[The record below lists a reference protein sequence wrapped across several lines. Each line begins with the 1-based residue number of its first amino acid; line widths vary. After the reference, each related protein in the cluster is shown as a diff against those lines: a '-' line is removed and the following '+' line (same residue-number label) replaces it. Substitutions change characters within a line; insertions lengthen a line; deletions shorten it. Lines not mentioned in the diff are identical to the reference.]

1 MRITYSESRVK
12 LGRSGKG
19 LITSLGLN
27 AITSPNKY
35 KKTRYDIED
44 VSKKYISKIIRYFER
59 LPYESNEK
67 KRPKHNPTGSYFY
80 QARKLVKCMM
90 RSDALTLT
98 VAL

>member
-35 KKTRYDIED
+35 KKTRYAIED
-44 VSKKYISKIIRYFER
+44 FSKKYIQRLLGILKDYLMKVMRRRGPNII
-59 LPYESNEK
+59 L
-67 KRPKHNPTGSYFY
+67 
-80 QARKLVKCMM
+80 LVVTFTKQEN
-90 RSDALTLT
+90 L
-98 VAL
+98 